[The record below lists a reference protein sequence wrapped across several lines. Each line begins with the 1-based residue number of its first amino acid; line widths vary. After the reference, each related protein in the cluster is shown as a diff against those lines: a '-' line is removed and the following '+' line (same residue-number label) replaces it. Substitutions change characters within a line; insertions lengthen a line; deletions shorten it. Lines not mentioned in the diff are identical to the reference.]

1 MEDYKPPLGGT
12 NPEPIFILGS
22 LEEDDEEEDEY
33 LLKTLKY
40 LPEMLNKPKK
50 RTKDLTSIITELIKS
65 KSLLLTD
72 SSLLQHLPMHT
83 AYLMNKEDYDEI
95 IKCPGV
101 ASSVLIPVLENLGFP
116 ICTFNFKKKTLKVY
130 SLSYF
135 GAYKGSSNSS
145 DDYSILLYHFAKARL
160 DKDYLR
166 DIERL
171 YL

>member
-1 MEDYKPPLGGT
+1 MEDYKPPLGGM
-12 NPEPIFILGS
+12 NPEPRFILGS
-22 LEEDDEEEDEY
+22 LEEDDEEEDEDP
-33 LLKTLKY
+33 LGV
-40 LPEMLNKPKK
+40 PNRPKK

-95 IKCPGV
+95 INGPEV
-101 ASSVLIPVLENLGFP
+101 TLSVFASVLEGLGFP

-130 SLSYF
+130 SLSYS
-135 GAYKGSSNSS
+135 GVYKGSSNSS